1 MTDVRWLSRFEH
13 TIPFTLFHKH
23 FTEINDAYWAY
34 VPAASTIE
42 KKALEH
48 LQNEAEDPRKYFLIP
63 DEDDRRIASK
73 YSEWKAN
80 FREFGNYTRLNII
93 MLLSSCFETYLRT
106 VVSLAF
112 ESKPACTLGC
122 PNRIDGAFLL
132 KTKNGYGEFHSKEY
146 LFKDN
151 IESVCSGDWTKRAK
165 NYGHFFNIP
174 PFQEDINK
182 LDELRIKRNSIAHF
196 IARKKEEYE
205 STISPEPIDPIRI
218 SSQALKE
225 YFALIYK
232 TAIKIDEHLHNEFI
246 GSYDILKFFYY
257 YIRKN
262 DLMNEAPNV
271 LARELRKQVGS
282 LGLQTVSKEYYTSL
296 MEYFCLNDEACVF
309 RYSRNAC
316 IKEVNR
322 RIADISI
329 STDGKECDF
338 SVRFF
343 RMFCKRFKA
352 NDNPEYTE
360 KLKFKNCE
368 IYFYSDKMIDSIV
381 SLLQNHPNSFLNLL
395 SEKQ

>member
-1 MTDVRWLSRFEH
+1 MTDVRWLSPFEH
-13 TIPFTLFHKH
+13 TIPFCLFHKH
-23 FTEINDAYWAY
+23 FTEINDAYWAF
-34 VPAASTIE
+34 VPAANTIE
-42 KKALEH
+42 KKALEQ
-48 LQNEAEDPRKYFLIP
+48 LQNEAEDPRKYFLMP

-73 YSEWKAN
+73 YSEWKTN

-112 ESKPACTLGC
+112 ESKPACILGC

-132 KTKNGYGEFHSKEY
+132 KSKNGYGEFQSKDY

-151 IESVCSGDWTKRAK
+151 IDSVCSGNWTKRAR
-165 NYGHFFNIP
+165 NYERYFNIQ
-174 PFQEDINK
+174 PFQADINK

-218 SSQALKE
+218 SPQALKE
-225 YFALIYK
+225 YFALIYR
-232 TAIKIDEHLHNEFI
+232 TAIKIDDHLRNEFI

-271 LARELRKQVGS
+271 LARELRKQLGS
-282 LGLQTVSKEYYTSL
+282 LGLQAVSQEYYTSL
-296 MEYFCLNDEACVF
+296 MEYFCLNDEACVY

-316 IKEVNR
+316 ITEVNR
-322 RIADISI
+322 RIADVSI

-343 RMFCKRFKA
+343 RMFCKKFKA

-360 KLKFKNCE
+360 KHKFKNCE
-368 IYFYSDKMIDSIV
+368 VYFYSDKMIDSIV